1 MLSTY
6 KEYIDQSFLA
16 PDKLSGGLELIRSLA
31 KETSTITQ
39 SSYYIA
45 FQTNLLA
52 LTTAIEAAH
61 AGDAGKGFA
70 AVADEVRN
78 RAHSSAESAKAMAK
92 SLLEAK
98 NDATNV
104 GEVQD

>member
-1 MLSTY
+1 M
-6 KEYIDQSFLA
+6 
-16 PDKLSGGLELIRSLA
+16 IRSLA

-39 SSYYIA
+39 SIYYIA
-45 FQTNLLA
+45 FHTNLLA

-78 RAHSSAESAKAMAK
+78 RALSSAESAKAMAK
-92 SLLEAK
+92 SLLEVK

-104 GEVQD
+104 GEVKD